1 MEKTQE
7 DLSLASDLGI
17 DGYVAHLDMQHPEQE
32 LVFLEEYS
40 RYLSMISSNIPLLL
54 ENVAAAKFVG
64 ADPYFVL
71 DVARQASIS
80 YPAAVCLDTAHL
92 AAAGFDIL
100 QILEDKRFYEL
111 ALRIRVVHLN
121 DLKTPIGSSRDVHEN
136 LGEGSIGYGP
146 LKKMVRA
153 QNNGTS
159 IILETPQ
166 DKPDNNRKNIAVLKK
181 MMVE

>member
-1 MEKTQE
+1 MEKLKE

-54 ENVAAAKFVG
+54 KTLQRQSLLRGSLFR
-64 ADPYFVL
+64 L

-136 LGEGSIGYGP
+136 LGDGSIGYGP
-146 LKKMVRA
+146 LKKW
-153 QNNGTS
+153 
-159 IILETPQ
+159 
-166 DKPDNNRKNIAVLKK
+166 
-181 MMVE
+181 